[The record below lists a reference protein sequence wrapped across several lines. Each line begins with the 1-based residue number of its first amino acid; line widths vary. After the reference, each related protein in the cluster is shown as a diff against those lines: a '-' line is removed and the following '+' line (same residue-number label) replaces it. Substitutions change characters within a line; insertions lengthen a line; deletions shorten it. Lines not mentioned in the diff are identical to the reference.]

1 VEDSK
6 MKKLL
11 FSLVLV
17 ALLISACGDEKTTPT
32 PVAAPDTSVPALDE
46 LDQDWNMLSPG
57 GDTICSNGT
66 DYAFFVHP
74 GDTEKLLI
82 YFQGGGACWFGE
94 ICDLKA
100 RPTYDPYVDTT
111 DSPALGGFGIFDLDN
126 PENPF
131 ADYSMVFVPYCTA
144 DVHIGNSVK
153 TYQVPA
159 TGDTAAHEVTIHH
172 KGYVNATTVLDWTF
186 ENFKTPQTVFVTG
199 SSAGSIAS
207 PFYTAFVA
215 EQYPGAHIAQ
225 LGDASGGYRGNAMSS
240 VLANW
245 GTADILPEFPEY
257 RGTTA
262 DDLTFETFYVAS
274 GSRYPD
280 IMFSQYNTAGDDIQ
294 LLFLNL
300 AGTSDVPLLKLLE
313 ANFADIKAAVDNF
326 RSYTAGGKVHTILGR
341 PEFYTYQVDGIR
353 FRDWIAALAAGEDVN
368 DVMCTACEFA
378 E

>member
-1 VEDSK
+1 
-6 MKKLL
+6 MKRLL
-11 FSLVLV
+11 FSLALV
-17 ALLISACGDEKTTPT
+17 AFLISACSDSKATQT
-32 PVAAPDTSVPALDE
+32 PVTAPDTSLPALDE

-57 GDTICSNGT
+57 GETICSNGT
-66 DYAFFVHP
+66 EYAFFVHP

-100 RPTYDPYVDTT
+100 SPTYDPYVDTT
-111 DSPALGGFGIFDLDN
+111 DNPALSGFGIFDLDN

-144 DVHIGNSVK
+144 DVHIGDSVR

-159 TGDTAAHEVTIHH
+159 TDDTPAHEVTIYH
-172 KGYVNATTVLDWTF
+172 KGYVNATAVLHWTF
-186 ENFKTPQTVFVTG
+186 ENFEKPQTVFVTG

-207 PFYTAFVA
+207 PFYTALVA
-215 EQYPGAHIAQ
+215 ERYPNAHIAQ
-225 LGDASGGYRGNAMSS
+225 LGDASGGYRGDAMSS

-245 GTADILPEFPEY
+245 GTPEILPDFPEY
-257 RGTTA
+257 RDIAG
-262 DDLTFETFYVAS
+262 DQLTFETFYIAS

-280 IMFSQYNTAGDDIQ
+280 IIFSQYNTAADEVQ
-294 LLFLNL
+294 LLFLKL
-300 AGTSDVPLLKLLE
+300 ADISDVSLLE
-313 ANFADIKAAVDNF
+313 LLQANFADINATVDNF
-326 RSYTAGGKVHTILGR
+326 RSYTAGGKVHVILIR

-353 FRDWIAALAAGEDVN
+353 FRDWITALASDEDVDN
-368 DVMCTACEFA
+368 VMCTACESA

>member
-1 VEDSK
+1 
-6 MKKLL
+6 MKKHL
-11 FSLVLV
+11 FCLVLV
-17 ALLISACGDEKTTPT
+17 ALLISACSDEKATPT
-32 PVAAPDTSVPALDE
+32 PVAVPETSLPSLSE
-46 LDQDWNMLSPG
+46 LDKDWNMLSPG
-57 GDTICSNGT
+57 GETICSNGT

-74 GDTEKLLI
+74 GDTERLLI

-100 RPTYDPYVDTT
+100 SPTYDPFVDAS
-111 DSPALGGFGIFDLDN
+111 DNPASSGFGIFDLDN

-159 TGDTAAHEVTIHH
+159 TGDAAAHEITIHH
-172 KGYVNATTVLDWTF
+172 KGYVNATAVLDWTF
-186 ENFKTPQTVFVTG
+186 ENFTTPQTVFVTG
-199 SSAGSIAS
+199 SSAGSIAA

-215 EQYPGAHIAQ
+215 ERYPDAQIAQ
-225 LGDASGGYRGNAMSS
+225 LGDASGGYRGDAMSS

-245 GTADILPEFPEY
+245 GTGDILPDLPEY
-257 RGTTA
+257 RDISA
-262 DDLTFETFYVAS
+262 DDLTFETFYVAA

-280 IMFSQYNTAGDDIQ
+280 IMLSQYNTAADEVQ

-300 AGTSDVPLLKLLE
+300 AGISDTSLLELLE
-313 ANFADIKAAVDNF
+313 ANLAEINAAVDNF

-353 FRDWIAALAAGEDVN
+353 FRDWIAALAGGEDVDN
-368 DVMCTACEFA
+368 VMCTACESVD
-378 E
+378 